1 MSEFQILH
9 NPRCS
14 KSRQTLALLEDNGVQ
29 PKVIEY
35 LKQPPSVS
43 ELEEICTK
51 LGVEPQ
57 AIVRKKEALFKSLE
71 LVEQELTRQQWL
83 ETLHQHPKLI
93 ERPIVIHG
101 NHARIGRPP
110 ENVLELV

>member
-14 KSRQTLALLEDNGVQ
+14 KSRQTLALLEENGIQ

-43 ELEEICTK
+43 ELEAICTK

-57 AIVRKKEALFKSLE
+57 AIVRKKETLFKSLE
-71 LVEQELTRQQWL
+71 LTEQELTRQQWL

-101 NHARIGRPP
+101 NQARIGRPP